1 MCGFFFI
8 LQLLIMYVY
17 NILKYSINSLKMS
30 ILRVLIL
37 FILSDMNLSYYE
49 LIQLILLML
58 YFVSVNFSDGILIF
72 SNILNN
78 IYTIY
83 DS

>member
-1 MCGFFFI
+1 MCGFFCFI

-58 YFVSVNFSDGILIF
+58 YFVSVNFYRPL
-72 SNILNN
+72 
-78 IYTIY
+78 
-83 DS
+83 